1 MEFSEKTIVILSPKA
16 WGVDSPARQL
26 YARFLARRG
35 NQVYFVNP
43 PSQFNSVTP
52 QTEEANLFVVDYRLP
67 KPIFGLWGNSSEL
80 SQAKRILKLIAKPI
94 DLLFSF
100 HCSAFGDLSVF
111 GAQKSIFYLEEWQ
124 EKAEHAQAVMRT
136 ADLVLA
142 LSSPLLASL
151 PEGKAKKM
159 RFEHALHPAFITA
172 EKRSERIRANTQ
184 FTTGRLR
191 CGYVGNLQN
200 EFIATELF
208 QQLIRQ
214 HPTVEFHMIGPFVK
228 NSNLALEG
236 NKTWE
241 DPFVEYLM
249 GSPNVRMY
257 GSLMRKRMT
266 ELVQT
271 MDLFLVCYDSEQFAD
286 KVANPQ
292 KVLEYLS
299 TGNLVVASP
308 TADYQD
314 RQDLLVMAEK
324 LEDLPERFA
333 QSLKKVEQL
342 NKPALKAKRLAFAQQ
357 FQYEQQLEKIA
368 QFLD

>member
-52 QTEEANLFVVDYRLP
+52 QTEEENLFVVDYRLP
-67 KPIFGLWGNSSEL
+67 KPIFGLWGTSSEL

-100 HCSAFGDLSVF
+100 HCCAFGDLSIF
-111 GAQKSIFYLEEWQ
+111 EAEKSIFYLEDWQ
-124 EKAEHAQAVMRT
+124 EKAEHAQAIMQS

-151 PEGKAKKM
+151 PEGRAKKM

-266 ELVQT
+266 ELLQT
-271 MDLFLVCYDSEQFAD
+271 MDFFLVCYDSEQFAD

-324 LEDLPERFA
+324 LEDLPELFA

-357 FQYEQQLEKIA
+357 FQYEQQLDKIA